1 MLRSLYI
8 MLDYHVAAT
17 DGDAGRVQDFL
28 FDDES
33 WIVDYLVVT
42 TGTEP
47 DKRQV
52 LLNPFAAGPP
62 DWETKRLAVL
72 LTREQ
77 IQTSPPVTSD
87 LPISRQRRTGLKS
100 PGSHLRSVRE
110 VLGYSIHN
118 ADGEIGSLEDFIIE
132 DTLWGM
138 HHAVIGLGQPP
149 QRSVIVSPESIRTI
163 SWPGKAAWMNL
174 TLEELEIRPDFDATS
189 GVNRDAKNRL
199 YDFYGRPVC
208 PPPSFAAE
216 NRPELRNTRRF

>member
-8 MLDYHVAAT
+8 MLDYHIAAT

-33 WIVDYLVVT
+33 WIVDYLVVN
-42 TGTEP
+42 TGTGP
-47 DKRQV
+47 DKGQV
-52 LLNPFAAGPP
+52 LVNPFAAGPP
-62 DWETKRLAVL
+62 DWETKRLPVL
-72 LTREQ
+72 LSREQ
-77 IQTSPPVTSD
+77 IYTSPPVTSD

-138 HHAVIGLGQPP
+138 HHVVIGLGQPP
-149 QRSVIVSPESIRTI
+149 QRSVIVAPESIRTI

-174 TLEELEIRPDFDATS
+174 TAEELEIRPDFDATS
-189 GVNRDAKNRL
+189 AVNRDAENRL

-208 PPPSFAAE
+208 PPPPFAPE
-216 NRPELRNTRRF
+216 NRPQTY

>member
-8 MLDYHVAAT
+8 MLDYHIAAV
-17 DGDAGRVQDFL
+17 DGDAGRVRDFL

-33 WIVDYLVVT
+33 WIVDYLVVD
-42 TGTEP
+42 TGTSAK
-47 DKRQV
+47 KREV
-52 LLNPFAAGPP
+52 LVNPFAAGSP
-62 DWETKRLAVL
+62 DWETKRLPVL

-77 IQTSPPVTSD
+77 IRASPPVASNM
-87 LPISRQRRTGLKS
+87 PISRQRSTGLKS
-100 PGSHLRSVRE
+100 PGSHLRSMRE

-138 HHAVIGLGQPP
+138 HHAVIGLGRPP

-163 SWPGKAAWMNL
+163 SCAGKGAWMNL

-189 GVNRDAKNRL
+189 AVNRGEENRL

-208 PPPSFAAE
+208 PAPPFASE
-216 NRPELRNTRRF
+216 RRPEASQH